1 MTVVQQLLFEVES
14 TYYGHPYFVSG
25 NALFNAVASHVDE
38 RARRS
43 LHVSHGV
50 FVPGEYGEFPD
61 DSSQD
66 GYAGKLGQSLP
77 DIKAYE
83 DLFVFRDSAHRWLLS
98 SRPRDAHN
106 VIPVQS
112 HGGRVTFAPETWFG
126 RPEGMRDRR
135 RSVSWYVHCY
145 ASSDVDGVLPLSEDV
160 FDGLQVGGAR
170 NYGFGDVSVVE
181 TQLVDLDALDY
192 SGVRGAD
199 GLQLELVTPYVLASE
214 DPGADSQSV
223 PWWWD
228 VPAGGLRRR
237 ETRLVNGDVSYSVET
252 VDHGQVVEYVGDDVV
267 RTAKNGVMRVG
278 THSRFGFGEFRVRP
292 SGADRVPER
301 AAVALDG
308 GGV

>member
-1 MTVVQQLLFEVES
+1 MTVVQQVLFEVES
-14 TYYGHPYFVSG
+14 PYYGHPYFVSG
-25 NALFNAVASHVDE
+25 NALFNAVASRVDE

-77 DIKAYE
+77 DVETYE

-106 VIPVQS
+106 VMPVQS
-112 HGGRVTFAPETWFG
+112 HGGRVTFAPEAWFG

-145 ASSDVDGVLPLSEDV
+145 VSSDVDGVLPLPENV
-160 FDGLQVGGAR
+160 LDGLQVGGAR
-170 NYGFGDVSVVE
+170 NYGFGEVSVVE

-192 SGVRGAD
+192 AGVRGAD

-214 DPGADSQSV
+214 APGADSQSV

>member
-1 MTVVQQLLFEVES
+1 MTVVQQVLFEVES
-14 TYYGHPYFVSG
+14 PYYGHPYFVSG
-25 NALFNAVASHVDE
+25 NAVFNAVASRVDE

-50 FVPGEYGEFPD
+50 FLPSEYGEYPPD
-61 DSSQD
+61 ASQD

-77 DIKAYE
+77 DVEAYE
-83 DLFVFRDSAHRWLLS
+83 DLFMFRDSAHRWLLS

-106 VIPVQS
+106 VMPVQS
-112 HGGRVTFAPETWFG
+112 HGGRVTFAPEAWFG

-145 ASSDVDGVLPLSEDV
+145 VSSDVGGVLPVSEDV
-160 FDGLQVGGAR
+160 LDGLQVGGAR

-214 DPGADSQSV
+214 APNADSQSV

-228 VPAGGLRRR
+228 VASGGLRRR
-237 ETRLVNGDVSYSVET
+237 ETRLVSGDESYSVET
-252 VDHGQVVEYVGDDVV
+252 VDHGQVVEYVGDDAV
-267 RTAKNGVMRVG
+267 RTAKNGVTRVG
-278 THSRFGFGEFRVRP
+278 THSKFGFGEFRLRP
-292 SGADRVPER
+292 SGANRVPER
-301 AAVALDG
+301 AAAASDG

>member
-1 MTVVQQLLFEVES
+1 MTVIQQVLFELDGP
-14 TYYGHPYFVSG
+14 YLGHPYFVTG
-25 NALFNAVASHVDE
+25 NALFNAVPRRVD
-38 RARRS
+38 AATRRS

-61 DSSQD
+61 GSSQD

-77 DIKAYE
+77 DVEAYE
-83 DLFVFRDSAHRWLLS
+83 DLFVFRDSAQRWLLS

-106 VIPVQS
+106 VVPVQS
-112 HGGRVTFAPETWFG
+112 QTGRVTFALETWFG
-126 RPEGMRDRR
+126 RPEGIRDRR

-145 ASSDVDGVLPLSEDV
+145 VSSDVDGVLPVPEDV
-160 FDGLQVGGAR
+160 LDGLQVGGAR
-170 NYGFGDVSVVE
+170 NYGFGEVSVVE
-181 TQLVDLDALDY
+181 TQLVDIDALDY
-192 SGVRGAD
+192 AGMRGAD

-214 DPGADSQSV
+214 APGADSQSV

-228 VPAGGLRRR
+228 VPSVGLRRR
-237 ETRLVNGDVSYSVET
+237 ETRLVSGDESYSVET

-267 RTAKNGVMRVG
+267 GTAKNGVTRVG
-278 THSRFGFGEFRVRP
+278 THSRFGFGEFRLRP

-301 AAVALDG
+301 AAAASDG